1 MKGGWG
7 VSSNK
12 RERLMKRIEYHL
24 RNTSRQLIKIDT
36 EEEALQYLT
45 HSFCAELHC
54 DFVAVIFNE
63 GGQFLPKAWSGNLTS
78 LASAFPLHSDECSSK
93 LQYQSMTDQTADLPE
108 VCLLSE
114 TLKSAGVET
123 WFTVPLKDDIQHF
136 GFCVVAFSSY
146 VPLLDME
153 ISFEEFGRDIAV
165 AIAVARQKES
175 QLKKIEGF
183 GWISKNLSL
192 DVPLEKHVYEVTSKA
207 GNETNS
213 NFACV
218 YLYNETENCFVFQA
232 PAYGEMRKPYKIMVE
247 DKYVLKE
254 HFPFFETIGGEQYT
268 APIIIDMKP
277 IGVLHIEKECEGF
290 FTEADSK
297 SLEMI
302 ANHLATILDNA
313 RLYNGEKEHKQRLHF
328 LLDYQQA
335 LLKETVD
342 DNNFEG
348 ITTMLGS
355 LFQDTVFIFDRF
367 MQPIAFHDEKDSRLA
382 EQLAEL
388 TREERKK
395 KRFTDTFQI
404 HDPNN
409 SDYCFSFW
417 IINGGGNFLGYLAVR
432 RANGGMDE
440 FDQLTVDL
448 ARNICSIQF
457 IKQKLVLDTKEQM
470 KDSFISKLLT
480 EKIEDRDNILQ
491 YANLYQWNLF
501 KKHRVAVLS
510 ISLDENE
517 LKKGNLLEQQAKKS
531 LIWDLIKTRLPELGT
546 GILAVS
552 HNDEQLLI
560 VPIENQKK
568 GTDTF
573 WESMFYSIKKWI
585 GSSPIG
591 CRVLLGIG
599 GVTKQLEDYYTS
611 YQQAIQTLNILDSRF
626 RKQGFALFEGL
637 GSYAILHHLNH
648 STAVD
653 LFVKK
658 QIGPLIQYSEGKNI
672 DLYNTLHVFL
682 QNNGNVKSAAE
693 ELFIH
698 RSSLLYRLEKIELLI
713 SVDLNDA
720 EVRFNLMMALK
731 LYDMYGEVVG

>member
-1 MKGGWG
+1 MS
-7 VSSNK
+7 VNK
-12 RERLMKRIEYHL
+12 REKLMKRIEYHL

-45 HSFCAELHC
+45 HSFCSELHC
-54 DFVAVIFNE
+54 NFVAVIFNE

-78 LASAFPLHSDECSSK
+78 LASTFPLHSDECSSR
-93 LQYQSMTDQTADLPE
+93 LQYQSITDQTADSPE
-108 VCLLSE
+108 VCLLAE
-114 TLKSAGVET
+114 TMKNAGVET

-136 GFCVVAFSSY
+136 GFCVVAFSNY

-192 DVPLEKHVYEVTSKA
+192 DVPLEKHVLEVTSKA
-207 GNETNS
+207 GMETNAHFS
-213 NFACV
+213 CV
-218 YLYNETENCFVFQA
+218 YLYNEDENCFVFQ
-232 PAYGEMRKPYKIMVE
+232 PPSYGEMKRPFKIMVE

-254 HFPFFETIGGEQYT
+254 HFPFFETVGGEQFT

-277 IGVLHIEKECEGF
+277 IGVLHVEKKCAEV
-290 FTEADSK
+290 FTEADAK

-382 EQLAEL
+382 EHLADL
-388 TREERKK
+388 AREERKNQ
-395 KRFTDTFQI
+395 RMNNTFHI
-404 HDPNN
+404 TDPNHIE
-409 SDYCFSFW
+409 YCFSFW

-432 RANGGMDE
+432 RMNGGMDE

-470 KDSFISKLLT
+470 KDSFISKLIT

-510 ISLDENE
+510 ISLDERE

-531 LIWDLIKTRLPELGT
+531 LIWDLIKTRLPEIGT
-546 GILAVS
+546 DILAVS

-560 VPIENQKK
+560 VPIEEQKK
-568 GTDTF
+568 RADIF
-573 WESMFYSIKKWI
+573 WESMFHSIEKWI
-585 GSSPIG
+585 NSSPIG

-599 GVTKQLEDYYTS
+599 GVTKQLEDYYIS
-611 YQQAIQTLNILDSRF
+611 YQQAIQTLNVLDSRF
-626 RKQGFALFEGL
+626 RKQGFARFEDL

-653 LFVKK
+653 LFIKK
-658 QIGPLIQYSEGKNI
+658 QIGPLIEYSEGKNI
-672 DLYNTLHVFL
+672 DLYHTLHVFL

-693 ELFIH
+693 ELYIH
-698 RSSLLYRLEKIELLI
+698 RSSLLYRLEKIESLI
-713 SVDLNDA
+713 SVDLNHA

-731 LYDMYGEVVG
+731 LYDMHGEVVG

>member
-1 MKGGWG
+1 M
-7 VSSNK
+7 SSNK

-45 HSFCAELHC
+45 HSFCSELHC

-63 GGQFLPKAWSGNLTS
+63 GGQFLPKAWSGSLTS
-78 LASAFPLHSDECSSK
+78 LASAFPLHADECSSK
-93 LQYQSMTDQTADLPE
+93 LQYQSITDQTADLPE

-114 TLKSAGVET
+114 TLQSAGAET

-136 GFCVVAFSSY
+136 GFCIVAFLSH

-153 ISFEEFGRDIAV
+153 ISFEEFGKDIAV
-165 AIAVARQKES
+165 AIAVARQKEL

-207 GNETNS
+207 GIETNAGFS
-213 NFACV
+213 CV
-218 YLYNETENCFVFQA
+218 YLYNEAENCFVLQ
-232 PAYGEMRKPYKIMVE
+232 PPSYGEMRRPYKIMVE

-254 HFPFFETIGGEQYT
+254 HFPFFETIGGEQFT
-268 APIIIDMKP
+268 APIVIDMKP
-277 IGVLHIEKECEGF
+277 IGVLHVEKKCEGV
-290 FTEADSK
+290 FTEADAK

-313 RLYNGEKEHKQRLHF
+313 RLYNGEKEHKQRLHL

-367 MQPIAFHDEKDSRLA
+367 MQPIAFNDENGGRIAEHLSDLA
-382 EQLAEL
+382 
-388 TREERKK
+388 REERKQQ
-395 KRFTDTFQI
+395 RITDTFHI
-404 HDPNN
+404 NDPNN
-409 SDYCFSFW
+409 SENCFSFW

-432 RANGGMDE
+432 RTSGGMDE

-470 KDSFISKLLT
+470 KDSFISKLLI

-501 KKHRVAVLS
+501 KQHRVAVLS
-510 ISLDENE
+510 ISLDEKE

-546 GILAVS
+546 GIFAVS
-552 HNDEQLLI
+552 HNDEQILI
-560 VPIENQKK
+560 VPIDEQKK
-568 GTDTF
+568 ESDIF
-573 WESMFYSIKKWI
+573 WETVFYSIQKWI
-585 GSSPIG
+585 NSSPIG
-591 CRVLLGIG
+591 CRILLGIG
-599 GVTKQLEDYYTS
+599 GITKHLEDYYIS
-611 YQQAIQTLNILDSRF
+611 YQQAIQALNILDSRF
-626 RKQGFALFEGL
+626 RKKGYALFEDL

-653 LFVKK
+653 LFIKK
-658 QIGPLIQYSEGKNI
+658 QIGPLLEYSEGKNI

-682 QNNGNVKSAAE
+682 QNNGNVKSAAK

-698 RSSLLYRLEKIELLI
+698 RSSLLYRLEKIESLI
-713 SVDLNDA
+713 SVDLNHA

-731 LYDMYGEVVG
+731 LYDMHGEVVG

>member
-1 MKGGWG
+1 M
-7 VSSNK
+7 STNK

-45 HSFCAELHC
+45 HSFCEELRC

-93 LQYQSMTDQTADLPE
+93 LQYQSITDQTADLPE
-108 VCLLSE
+108 VCFLAE
-114 TLKSAGVET
+114 TLENTGVKT

-136 GFCVVAFSSY
+136 GFCIVAFLSH

-153 ISFEEFGRDIAV
+153 ISFEEFGKDIAV
-165 AIAVARQKES
+165 AIAVARQKEA

-207 GNETNS
+207 GMETNADFS
-213 NFACV
+213 CV
-218 YLYNETENCFVFQA
+218 YLYNEAENCFVFQ
-232 PAYGEMRKPYKIMVE
+232 PPSYGEMKQPYKIMIE
-247 DKYVLKE
+247 DKYELKE
-254 HFPFFETIGGEQYT
+254 HFPFFETIGGEQFT
-268 APIIIDMKP
+268 APIVIDMKP
-277 IGVLHIEKECEGF
+277 IGVLHVEKNCEGV
-290 FTEADSK
+290 FTEAASK
-297 SLEMI
+297 SVEMI

-367 MQPIAFHDEKDSRLA
+367 MQPIAYIDENGGRIA
-382 EQLAEL
+382 EHLAEL
-388 TREERKK
+388 AREERKQQ
-395 KRFTDTFQI
+395 RITDTFHI
-404 HDPNN
+404 NDPNN
-409 SDYCFSFW
+409 SGNCFSFW

-432 RANGGMDE
+432 RMSGGMDE

-470 KDSFISKLLT
+470 KDSFISKLLI

-501 KKHRVAVLS
+501 KQHRVAVLS
-510 ISLDENE
+510 ISLDEKE

-546 GILAVS
+546 GIFAVS
-552 HNDEQLLI
+552 HNDEQILI
-560 VPIENQKK
+560 VPIDEQKEEADIFW
-568 GTDTF
+568 GTV
-573 WESMFYSIKKWI
+573 FYSIQKWI
-585 GSSPIG
+585 NSSPIG

-599 GVTKQLEDYYTS
+599 GITKHLEDYYIS
-611 YQQAIQTLNILDSRF
+611 YQQAIQALNILDSRF
-626 RKQGFALFEGL
+626 RKKGYARFEDL

-653 LFVKK
+653 LFIKK
-658 QIGPLIQYSEGKNI
+658 QIGPLLEYSEGKNI

-682 QNNGNVKSAAE
+682 QNNGNIKSAAE

-698 RSSLLYRLEKIELLI
+698 RSSLLYRLEKIESLI
-713 SVDLNDA
+713 SVDLNYA

-731 LYDMYGEVVG
+731 LYDMHGEVVGN

>member
-1 MKGGWG
+1 MS
-7 VSSNK
+7 VTK

-45 HSFCAELHC
+45 HSFCSELHC
-54 DFVAVIFNE
+54 NFVAVIFNE
-63 GGQFLPKAWSGNLTS
+63 GGQFSPKAWSGNLTS
-78 LASAFPLHSDECSSK
+78 LATVFPLHSDECSSR
-93 LQYQSMTDQTADLPE
+93 LQYQSITDQTADSPE
-108 VCLLSE
+108 VCLLAE
-114 TLKSAGVET
+114 KLKSAGVET

-192 DVPLEKHVYEVTSKA
+192 DVPLEKHIHEVTSKA
-207 GNETNS
+207 GMETNAHFS
-213 NFACV
+213 CI
-218 YLYNETENCFVFQA
+218 YLYNEDENCFVFQQ
-232 PAYGEMRKPYKIMVE
+232 PSYGEMKYPFKIMVE

-254 HFPFFETIGGEQYT
+254 HFPFFEMVGGKQFT

-277 IGVLHIEKECEGF
+277 IGVLHVEKEYEEV
-290 FTEADSK
+290 FTEADAK

-355 LFQDTVFIFDRF
+355 LFQDTVYIFDRF
-367 MQPIAFHDEKDSRLA
+367 MQPIAFHDENDSRLA
-382 EQLAEL
+382 EHLADL
-388 TREERKK
+388 ARKERKNQ
-395 KRFTDTFQI
+395 RMNDTFHI
-404 HDPNN
+404 IDPNHIN
-409 SDYCFSFW
+409 YCFSFW

-432 RANGGMDE
+432 RTNGGMDE

-470 KDSFISKLLT
+470 KDSFISKLIT

-510 ISLDENE
+510 ISLDEKE

-531 LIWDLIKTRLPELGT
+531 LIWDLIKSRLPELGT

-560 VPIENQKK
+560 VPIEDQKK
-568 GTDTF
+568 RADPF
-573 WESMFYSIKKWI
+573 WESVFHSIQKWI
-585 GSSPIG
+585 HASPIG
-591 CRVLLGIG
+591 CQVLLGIG
-599 GVTKQLEDYYTS
+599 GVTKQLEDYYIS
-611 YQQAIQTLNILDSRF
+611 YQQAVQALNILDSRF
-626 RKQGFALFEGL
+626 RKKGYALFEDL
-637 GSYAILHHLNH
+637 GSYAILHHLNY
-648 STAVD
+648 STAVE

-658 QIGPLIQYSEGKNI
+658 QIGPLLAYSEGKNI
-672 DLYNTLHVFL
+672 DLYHTLHVFL

-698 RSSLLYRLEKIELLI
+698 RSSLLYRLEKIESLI

-731 LYDMYGEVVG
+731 LYDMHGEIVG

>member
-1 MKGGWG
+1 MRGWF
-7 VSSNK
+7 VSVNK

-45 HSFCAELHC
+45 HSFCSELHC
-54 DFVAVIFNE
+54 NFVAVIFNE

-78 LASAFPLHSDECSSK
+78 LASAFPLHSDECSSR
-93 LQYQSMTDQTADLPE
+93 LQYQSITDQMADSPD
-108 VCLLSE
+108 VCLLTK

-136 GFCVVAFSSY
+136 GFCIVAFSSY

-192 DVPLEKHVYEVTSKA
+192 DVPLEKHIYEVTSKA
-207 GNETNS
+207 GMETNAHFS
-213 NFACV
+213 CV
-218 YLYNETENCFVFQA
+218 YLYNEDENCFVFQ
-232 PAYGEMRKPYKIMVE
+232 PPSYGEMKYSSKIMVE

-254 HFPFFETIGGEQYT
+254 HFPFFETVGGKQFT

-277 IGVLHIEKECEGF
+277 IGVLHVEKEYEGV
-290 FTEADSK
+290 FTEADAK

-348 ITTMLGS
+348 ITTMLSS

-367 MQPIAFHDEKDSRLA
+367 MQPIAFHDEKDSYLA
-382 EQLAEL
+382 EHLADL
-388 TREERKK
+388 AREERKNQ
-395 KRFTDTFQI
+395 RMNDTFHI
-404 HDPNN
+404 TDPNHI
-409 SDYCFSFW
+409 DYCFSFW

-432 RANGGMDE
+432 RTNGGMDE

-510 ISLDENE
+510 ISLDEKE
-517 LKKGNLLEQQAKKS
+517 LKRETYLNNKRKS
-531 LIWDLIKTRLPELGT
+531 HLYGT
-546 GILAVS
+546 
-552 HNDEQLLI
+552 
-560 VPIENQKK
+560 
-568 GTDTF
+568 
-573 WESMFYSIKKWI
+573 
-585 GSSPIG
+585 
-591 CRVLLGIG
+591 
-599 GVTKQLEDYYTS
+599 
-611 YQQAIQTLNILDSRF
+611 
-626 RKQGFALFEGL
+626 
-637 GSYAILHHLNH
+637 
-648 STAVD
+648 
-653 LFVKK
+653 
-658 QIGPLIQYSEGKNI
+658 
-672 DLYNTLHVFL
+672 
-682 QNNGNVKSAAE
+682 
-693 ELFIH
+693 
-698 RSSLLYRLEKIELLI
+698 
-713 SVDLNDA
+713 
-720 EVRFNLMMALK
+720 
-731 LYDMYGEVVG
+731 